1 MIKLMLNLL
10 TKVAP
15 SLLVELYIHSSM
27 SSSPQDKHIV
37 SLNIVRIMLKNKLH
51 INWSCLTQVL
61 YCRASIAAASYISA
75 ISFMG
80 ITLCLSLTYSKF
92 YPLLPPKNLPF
103 ILFYSHIVTY
113 YFHFVLLALLLQ
125 VLTSRGTLT

>member
-1 MIKLMLNLL
+1 M
-10 TKVAP
+10 
-15 SLLVELYIHSSM
+15 
-27 SSSPQDKHIV
+27 
-37 SLNIVRIMLKNKLH
+37 SLNIVKIMLKNKLH

-61 YCRASIAAASYISA
+61 YCRASTAAASYISA

-80 ITLCLSLTYSKF
+80 ISYIMPEPNILKILSITPS
-92 YPLLPPKNLPF
+92 KNLPF

-125 VLTSRGTLT
+125 VLTPRGTFT